1 MKSSD
6 RTCKCIKTIIT
17 IFLDFF
23 CYASNLKVGKRPQM
37 GTKKMFVRARISS
50 TFLKEV
56 SAQLVLKQ
64 LEFQFTHSKQKTM
77 E

>member
-6 RTCKCIKTIIT
+6 ETCKCIKTIIT
-17 IFLDFF
+17 IILDFF
-23 CYASNLKVGKRPQM
+23 HYASNSKVVKRP
-37 GTKKMFVRARISS
+37 KRCWVERESP

-64 LEFQFTHSKQKTM
+64 LEFQFTHSKHTTM